1 MKIAYKHISNRIKS
15 KPSID
20 DISSKLF
27 QLGHEHEI
35 NDGVF
40 DIEITPNRGD
50 CLSVQGILRD
60 LAVYYDVSFFND
72 IYEDE
77 IDELSVPKVIANSEH
92 VFHQYTLRVLNGKRD
107 NFNLEYGHVIP
118 SLIHKCYF

>member
-15 KPSID
+15 NPSID

-27 QLGHEHEI
+27 QLSHEHEI

-77 IDELSVPKVIANSEH
+77 IDELSINFTNKAK
-92 VFHQYTLRVLNGKRD
+92 LNCPCICFLKIDID
-107 NFNLEYGHVIP
+107 NDSDKKKIFE
-118 SLIHKCYF
+118 S